1 MSLRASRSI
10 QLKQVMTTA
19 HSQKRT
25 CFTILQES
33 LTEAQNLPPTSIL
46 SMMSSVFRMFRWLC
60 HRICGSVVVGMRQIH
75 REDTMHPNTRIVYE
89 CQRPDEER
97 RVLVISRSASP
108 HYVPLSLQA
117 QASFWAD
124 RMGAPSSCRDWGG
137 RLSTSCHCWCGAGRA
152 TRTGLMSCDF
162 TSHGPPLAACP
173 HCSLSPVM
181 RRCAC
186 VWWCRICDTCTLQS
200 AFLLMGPN
208 VLPPAP
214 QICGK
219 LCLNT
224 HLHHLSSSFSICQ

>member
-137 RLSTSCHCWCGAGRA
+137 QTVNILSLLVWSWAGNQDRAHVLWLHLPWATSGRLPS
-152 TRTGLMSCDF
+152 LL
-162 TSHGPPLAACP
+162 PLPSNEEVCV
-173 HCSLSPVM
+173 CVVM
-181 RRCAC
+181 
-186 VWWCRICDTCTLQS
+186 
-200 AFLLMGPN
+200 
-208 VLPPAP
+208 
-214 QICGK
+214 
-219 LCLNT
+219 
-224 HLHHLSSSFSICQ
+224 